1 MTNIEKAALL
11 FEGAHFC
18 HRDLLARLFAK
29 LPESEVRKAIQEM
42 HDEGQA
48 HAKELGA
55 DRLSGYCEELT
66 ALEEEIAHARAG
78 ALGLFARLTRPR

>member
-1 MTNIEKAALL
+1 
-11 FEGAHFC
+11 
-18 HRDLLARLFAK
+18 
-29 LPESEVRKAIQEM
+29 M